1 MADGLGFKTFT
12 TGEVLTAGDTNGYLM
27 QGILVFATEAARDAA
42 ITVPAEGQFAFT
54 KDTNSTWYY
63 DGAAWVASGAS
74 GDVTG
79 ITVSNGIA
87 GTSLTGPVPALT
99 LATTAKGDLLAGT
112 GSNTAQALT
121 VGANATVLTADST
134 TATGLKWA
142 AAAASGMTLIQRS
155 SFSAVANTGTTF
167 DNIFTSTY
175 KTYLVSIEALA
186 PVTASNLLQMQMRY
200 AGPTTEAGSTY
211 YGAALLIPSGSSLPV
226 TNNGYG
232 GSTEANISG
241 DSNNASK
248 PASGELFFHGVGN
261 SSQRATW
268 SGHMVSPTSPQHT
281 LNLGMTDAAR
291 IYTGLIFKSSSTN
304 ITGTIAIYG
313 LAAS

>member
-1 MADGLGFKTFT
+1 MAAGLGFKTFT

-27 QGILVFATEAARDAA
+27 QGILVFATEAARNAA

-54 KDTNSTWYY
+54 KDNNSTWYY

-121 VGANATVLTADST
+121 VGANNTVLTADST

-142 AAAASGMTLIQRS
+142 AAVAGKVLQVVQGSTTTAVSNSTTTLADTTLTATITPSLASSKILVMVTQNGLRRNGGSNLNSLRLILLRGSTTLQTFGYYLGWVNTDIVNLPG
-155 SFSAVANTGTTF
+155 SAVTYRLDSPATTAA
-167 DNIFTSTY
+167 TTY
-175 KTYLVSIEALA
+175 KTQFANENA
-186 PVTASNLLQMQMRY
+186 TASVVVQESSI
-200 AGPTTEAGSTY
+200 TTSTIILMEI
-211 YGAALLIPSGSSLPV
+211 GA
-226 TNNGYG
+226 
-232 GSTEANISG
+232 
-241 DSNNASK
+241 
-248 PASGELFFHGVGN
+248 
-261 SSQRATW
+261 
-268 SGHMVSPTSPQHT
+268 
-281 LNLGMTDAAR
+281 
-291 IYTGLIFKSSSTN
+291 
-304 ITGTIAIYG
+304 
-313 LAAS
+313 

>member
-1 MADGLGFKTFT
+1 MAAGLGFKTFA
-12 TGEVLTAGDTNGYLM
+12 TGEVLSAANVNGYLM
-27 QGILVFATEAARDAA
+27 QGILVFATEAARNAA

-121 VGANATVLTADST
+121 VGANDTVLTADST

-142 AAAASGMTLIQRS
+142 AAAGGATWSLLNSGGTALTGAQTVTVSGISGADKIMVLVSGASANST
-155 SFSAVANTGTTF
+155 ANT
-167 DNIFTSTY
+167 NIE
-175 KTYLVSIEALA
+175 LRINGD
-186 PVTASNLLQMQMRY
+186 TASNY
-200 AGPTTEAGSTY
+200 YY
-211 YGAALLIPSGSSLPV
+211 YGFNITAAASYAATIFGTRASAQSSAPFAQMSTSNTSGVS
-226 TNNGYG
+226 GY
-232 GSTEANISG
+232 ALISG
-241 DSNNASK
+241 C
-248 PASGELFFHGVGN
+248 N
-261 SSQRATW
+261 SSGVKVFNMAGGATAAGGNNQMVF
-268 SGHMVSPTSPQHT
+268 SGGGYW
-281 LNLGMTDAAR
+281 N
-291 IYTGLIFKSSSTN
+291 SSSTVTSISIYSN
-304 ITGTIAIYG
+304 YLDLDGGTVFIYTS
-313 LAAS
+313 A

>member
-42 ITVPAEGQFAFT
+42 ITAPAEGQFAFT

-87 GTSLTGPVPALT
+87 GTSLSGPVPALT

-121 VGANATVLTADST
+121 VGANDTVLTADST

-142 AAAASGMTLIQRS
+142 TSAAAASGLTLVTRTVFSSQSTLI
-155 SFSAVANTGTTF
+155 V
-167 DNIFTSTY
+167 DNVFTSTY
-175 KTYLVSIEALA
+175 TSYLVIIEDWQGTSTDDDPQIQL
-186 PVTASNLLQMQMRY
+186 RY
-200 AGPTTEAGSTY
+200 GSTTEASGY
-211 YGAALLIPSGSSLPV
+211 YGTSYGLKYQSATLTTQLNDNTSQITLWPSLGAGAGTFV
-226 TNNGYG
+226 AFNIERVGG
-232 GSTEANISG
+232 GSQTALIVGQGTAGSLAEFYSFG
-241 DSNNASK
+241 SLASIARAYTGLLLK
-248 PASGELFFHGVGN
+248 TSSGN
-261 SSQRATW
+261 SSAI
-268 SGHMVSPTSPQHT
+268 VSV
-281 LNLGMTDAAR
+281 
-291 IYTGLIFKSSSTN
+291 F
-304 ITGTIAIYG
+304 G
-313 LAAS
+313 LAKA